1 MICTVY
7 GTFSFSAF
15 PSDYDNF
22 FGKQML
28 SYKQTTER
36 TDKMQAVIEAEEKAL
51 TVFLSGEIDHHSA
64 VEIRSDIDLAIERY
78 KPERLILDFGEVTF
92 MDSSGIGLVMG
103 RCKIMKLIDGTVE
116 IANASTAIKK
126 VMRLSGLEMIVK
138 I

>member
-1 MICTVY
+1 
-7 GTFSFSAF
+7 
-15 PSDYDNF
+15 
-22 FGKQML
+22 
-28 SYKQTTER
+28 
-36 TDKMQAVIEAEEKAL
+36 MQAVIEAEEKTL

-116 IANASTAIKK
+116 IANASSAIKK

-138 I
+138 F